1 MNVTAYSRRY
11 IDSTAAST
19 LLEQGIITKE
29 ESDYIKDCFVEELR
43 IALEEK
49 GFALA
54 SDVHKVPKSEIL
66 RRFRRSKG
74 QAGA

>member
-29 ESDYIKDCFVEELR
+29 ESDYIKDCFVEELKA
-43 IALEEK
+43 ALDEK

-54 SDVHKVPKSEIL
+54 CDVHKVPKSEIL
-66 RRFRRSKG
+66 RQLRRSKM

>member
-11 IDSTAAST
+11 IDNTAAST

-29 ESDYIKDCFVEELR
+29 ESDYIKDCFVEELKA
-43 IALEEK
+43 ALDEK
-49 GFALA
+49 GFARA
-54 SDVHKVPKSEIL
+54 CDVHKVPKSEIL
-66 RRFRRSKG
+66 RQLRRSKM

>member
-1 MNVTAYSRRY
+1 MNIDICLQRY
-11 IDSTAAST
+11 IDRTDTFT
-19 LLEQGIITKE
+19 LLEEGIITKE

-49 GFALA
+49 GFVLA

-66 RRFRRSKG
+66 RRLRRSKK

>member
-54 SDVHKVPKSEIL
+54 SDVHKVSKCFVHSQ
-66 RRFRRSKG
+66 SKG
-74 QAGA
+74 KFHLQA

>member
-1 MNVTAYSRRY
+1 MNTDTHTNRY
-11 IDSTAAST
+11 IDRTAAST

-29 ESDYIKDCFVEELR
+29 ESDYITDCFVAELS

-49 GFALA
+49 GIALA

-66 RRFRRSKG
+66 RRFRKSKM

>member
-1 MNVTAYSRRY
+1 MNVGVFSKRY
-11 IDSTAAST
+11 IDHTATET
-19 LLEQGIITKE
+19 LLELGIITEE

-66 RRFRRSKG
+66 RRLRRSKK

>member
-1 MNVTAYSRRY
+1 MNIDIRLRRY
-11 IDSTAAST
+11 IDRTDTFT
-19 LLEQGIITKE
+19 LLEEGIITKE

-66 RRFRRSKG
+66 RRLRRSKG

>member
-1 MNVTAYSRRY
+1 MNVDYRLRRY
-11 IDSTAAST
+11 IDNTAAST
-19 LLEQGIITKE
+19 LLEEGIITKE
-29 ESDYIKDCFVEELR
+29 ESDYIKECFVEELR

-66 RRFRRSKG
+66 RRFRRSKM
-74 QAGA
+74 QAGE

>member
-1 MNVTAYSRRY
+1 MNVDIRLRRY
-11 IDSTAAST
+11 IDCTATST
-19 LLEQGIITKE
+19 LLEEGIITKE
-29 ESDYIKDCFVEELR
+29 ESDYITDCFVEELR

-54 SDVHKVPKSEIL
+54 CDVHKVPRSEIL
-66 RRFRRSKG
+66 RQLRRSKM

>member
-29 ESDYIKDCFVEELR
+29 ESDYIKDCFVEELQ

-49 GFALA
+49 GIALA
-54 SDVHKVPKSEIL
+54 CDVHKVPKSELL

-74 QAGA
+74 QAEA